1 MNFLARVNPEEP
13 LSEHLLG
20 VGRLSEGFLA
30 PLGLGLQ
37 GRLAGLCHDLGKA
50 TPYFQDMLQGK
61 RRKGDPLTWHALPG
75 ALFAAWTARRWGL
88 QGDALFLFLAVL
100 EHHGSLSSPWERLPS
115 DLAEGRRP
123 KKGAWD
129 VLPQQLKA
137 LDTEAFRALTASLG
151 LPDPGPF
158 LEGEAWEEAE
168 RLALEA
174 ETLLHQEGRE
184 LRDHFRL
191 ALLYSAL
198 LDADRRLA
206 GQAPP
211 SRPRPIPPGAV
222 EAHLAAKRALGP
234 LSPHREVLFRGVARA
249 LEAPLERLF
258 PARLTLTAPTGAGKT
273 LAALRFA
280 LGLRERV
287 AKERGYLPKVVYALP
302 YIAIADQV
310 EEEARSVLAKAGL
323 DPEAHLLVHHHLALA
338 RLREEE
344 AVEEVLALQETWDRD
359 VVVITFHQ
367 VFPALVGPGSGLR
380 PLHALAEGAILILD
394 EVQTLPAELWP
405 LLRALLR
412 ELPGR
417 VTVVSMTATQ
427 PRLVEGEEIAPE
439 LPDYPARVRLAWG
452 EARTLEALAE
462 RLLEEPP
469 RPRLV
474 VLNTVREAVDLYW
487 RLRQEGLPHLHLL
500 TSHLMPKHRK
510 ERLEAIRK
518 ALAGGVP
525 LTLVATQVVEAGV
538 DLDFQ
543 EGYRAFAPLESLL
556 QTAGRVNRNA
566 LGEGRLWVLDLEGE
580 SGKKIY
586 GEVLLDRTRRLLGD
600 LLEGGLEDREAY
612 RLLPEYYRLVEEGI
626 SQARGQKTL
635 KALAALDYDRLEGFR
650 LLEEAP
656 SLPIFVEWDEEAT
669 QLLRRLEEALA
680 QKDPKERRKS
690 LRLLLPRL
698 QAYTVSPLLRRALK
712 NLPPPL
718 LGREDWRH
726 VPREALGD
734 FYDEEVGF
742 LWEMD
747 QFL

>member
-1 MNFLARVNPEEP
+1 MALLARVNPEEP
-13 LSEHLLG
+13 LAEHLLG
-20 VGRLSEGFLA
+20 VGRLAEGFLA
-30 PLGLGLQ
+30 PLGLGPQ

-50 TPYFQDMLQGK
+50 TPYFQEMLQGK

-88 QGDALFLFLAVL
+88 EGDALFLFLAVL
-100 EHHGSLSSPWERLPS
+100 EHHGSLSSPWNRLPPV
-115 DLAEGRRP
+115 LAEGGRP
-123 KKGAWD
+123 REGAWG
-129 VLPQQLKA
+129 VLPEQLKA
-137 LDTEAFRALTASLG
+137 LKTGAFRSLAASLG
-151 LPDPGPF
+151 LPNPGPF
-158 LEGEAWEEAE
+158 LEGEAWEEAR

-174 ETLLHQEGRE
+174 EDLLWEGPG
-184 LRDHFRL
+184 LRSHFRL

-206 GQAPP
+206 GQVPP
-211 SRPRPIPPGAV
+211 FAPRPIPPEAV
-222 EAHLAAKRALGP
+222 EAHLEAKGASGP
-234 LSPHREVLFRGVARA
+234 LSPHREALFRGLVRA
-249 LEAPLERLF
+249 LDAPLGRLF

-287 AKERGYLPKVVYALP
+287 LAERGHLPKVVYALP

-310 EEEARSVLAKAGL
+310 EEEARGILAQAGL

-338 RLREEE
+338 RLGEGEDVEE
-344 AVEEVLALQETWDRD
+344 ALALQETWDRD
-359 VVVITFHQ
+359 VVITTFHQ

-405 LLRALLR
+405 LLRGLLR
-412 ELPGR
+412 ELPGN

-427 PRLVEGEEIAPE
+427 PRLVEGEEIAPG

-452 EARTLEALAE
+452 EARTLEALASH
-462 RLLEEPP
+462 LLEEGP
-469 RPRLV
+469 RSRLV
-474 VLNTVREAVDLYW
+474 VLNTVREAVDLYR
-487 RLRQEGLPHLHLL
+487 RLREGGLPHLYLL
-500 TSHLMPKHRK
+500 TSHLIPKHRK
-510 ERLEAIRK
+510 GRLEAIRK
-518 ALAGGVP
+518 ALAQGVP

-538 DLDFQ
+538 DLDFG

-556 QTAGRVNRNA
+556 QAAGRVNRNA

-580 SGKKIY
+580 SGKRVY
-586 GEVLLDRTRRLLGD
+586 GEVLLDRTRKVLGG

-626 SQARGQKTL
+626 SQARGQEAL
-635 KALAALDYDRLEGFR
+635 KALADLDYDRLEGFR

-669 QLLRRLEEALA
+669 HLLQGLEEALR
-680 QKDPKERRKS
+680 KDPKERRKR

-726 VPREALGD
+726 VPREAVAD

-742 LWEMD
+742 LWEME

>member
-1 MNFLARVNPEEP
+1 M
-13 LSEHLLG
+13 
-20 VGRLSEGFLA
+20 
-30 PLGLGLQ
+30 
-37 GRLAGLCHDLGKA
+37 
-50 TPYFQDMLQGK
+50 
-61 RRKGDPLTWHALPG
+61 G
-75 ALFAAWTARRWGL
+75 ALFAAWTARRRGL
-88 QGDALFLFLAVL
+88 EGDALFLFLAVL
-100 EHHGSLSSPWERLPS
+100 EHHGSLSSPWERLPPG
-115 DLAEGRRP
+115 LAEGRRP
-123 KKGAWD
+123 KEGAWG
-129 VLPQQLKA
+129 VLPEQLKA
-137 LDTEAFRALTASLG
+137 LDTGAFRALAASLG

-158 LEGEAWEEAE
+158 LEGEAWEEAG

-174 ETLLHQEGRE
+174 DDLLNRDGQG
-184 LRDHFRL
+184 LGDHFRL
-191 ALLYSAL
+191 ALLFSAL

-206 GQAPP
+206 GQALPLA
-211 SRPRPIPPGAV
+211 PRPIPPRAV
-222 EAHLAAKRALGP
+222 EAHLAAKGPSGP
-234 LSPHREVLFRGVARA
+234 LGPHREALFRGVARA

-258 PARLTLTAPTGAGKT
+258 PARLTLTAPTGAGKS

-287 AKERGYLPKVVYALP
+287 REESGLLPKVVYALP

-310 EEEARSVLAKAGL
+310 EEEARGILAKAGL
-323 DPEAHLLVHHHLALA
+323 DPETHLLVHHHLALA

-344 AVEEVLALQETWDRD
+344 AVEEALALQETWDRD
-359 VVVITFHQ
+359 VVVTTFHQ

-427 PRLVEGEEIAPE
+427 PRLVEGEEIAPP
-439 LPDYPARVRLAWG
+439 LPGYPARVRLLWG
-452 EARTLEALAE
+452 EARTLEDLAE
-462 RLLEEPP
+462 RLLREGP
-469 RPRLV
+469 RGRLV
-474 VLNTVREAVDLYW
+474 VLNTVREAMDLYR
-487 RLRQEGLPHLHLL
+487 RLKEGELPHLHLL
-500 TSHLMPKHRK
+500 TSHLIPKHRK
-510 ERLEAIRK
+510 GRLEAIRK

-543 EGYRAFAPLESLL
+543 EGYRALAPLESLL

-566 LGEGRLWVLDLEGE
+566 RGEGRLWVLDLEGE
-580 SGKKIY
+580 SGKRVY
-586 GEVLLDRTRRLLGD
+586 GAVLLDRTRRVLED
-600 LLEGGLEDREAY
+600 RLEGGLEDREAY

-626 SQARGQKTL
+626 SQARGQEAL
-635 KALAALDYDRLEGFR
+635 KALSALNYGRLEGFR
-650 LLEEAP
+650 FLEEAP

-669 QLLRRLEEALA
+669 RLLGRLEEALA
-680 QKDPKERRKS
+680 QRDPKERRKA

-726 VPREALGD
+726 VPREAVAD

-742 LWEMD
+742 LWEME